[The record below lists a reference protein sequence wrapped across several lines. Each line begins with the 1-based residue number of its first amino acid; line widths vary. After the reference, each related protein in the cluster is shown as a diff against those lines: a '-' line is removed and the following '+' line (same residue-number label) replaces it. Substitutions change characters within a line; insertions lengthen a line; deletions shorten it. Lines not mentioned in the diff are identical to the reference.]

1 MFLVTGATGNVGG
14 ELVRALAE
22 SGQQVRALT
31 RSGSGKPLPDGV
43 AQATGDLNQP
53 ASLRAALTGVRGLFL
68 YPGYQNLAGTLARPG
83 GPGSGTPCC
92 YPAAPR
98 PAATWATPSPGT

>member
-14 ELVRALAE
+14 ELARALAE
-22 SGQQVRALT
+22 AGQPVRALT

-53 ASLRAALTGVRGLFL
+53 ASLRAALTGVRGLCL
-68 YPGYQNLAGTLARPG
+68 YPGSRALAGTRAEARRA
-83 GPGSGTPCC
+83 GSGTSCC
-92 YPAAPR
+92 CPAAPR